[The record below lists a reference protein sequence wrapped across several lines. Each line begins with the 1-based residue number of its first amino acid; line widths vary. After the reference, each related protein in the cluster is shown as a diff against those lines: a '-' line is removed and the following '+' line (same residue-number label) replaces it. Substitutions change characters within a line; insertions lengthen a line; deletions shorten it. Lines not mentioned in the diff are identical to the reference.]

1 MCCRMLHLAVDGFR
15 LMVKWQLDPGD
26 FPRHLDLEV
35 SEEVFSRLHA
45 LSAKTGRSI
54 SEIATE
60 LLSRSVDPIDEDRQA
75 P

>member
-1 MCCRMLHLAVDGFR
+1 MLHLALDGFR
-15 LMVKWQLDPGD
+15 WMVKWQLDPGE
-26 FPRHLDLEV
+26 FPRRLDLEV
-35 SEEVFSRLHA
+35 SEEVFSCLQA

>member
-1 MCCRMLHLAVDGFR
+1 MQHLGEDGFR

-26 FPRHLDLEV
+26 FPRRLDLEV
-35 SEEVFSRLHA
+35 SEEVFSYLQA

>member
-1 MCCRMLHLAVDGFR
+1 MLHLALDGFR
-15 LMVKWQLDPGD
+15 LMVKWQLDSGE
-26 FPRHLDLEV
+26 FPRRLDLEV
-35 SEEVFSRLHA
+35 SEEVFSYLQA

>member
-1 MCCRMLHLAVDGFR
+1 MLHRLVDGFR
-15 LMVKWQLDPGD
+15 WMVKCQLDPGE
-26 FPRHLDLEV
+26 FPRPLDLEV
-35 SEEVFSRLHA
+35 SEEVFSCLQA
-45 LSAKTGRSI
+45 LSTKTGRSI